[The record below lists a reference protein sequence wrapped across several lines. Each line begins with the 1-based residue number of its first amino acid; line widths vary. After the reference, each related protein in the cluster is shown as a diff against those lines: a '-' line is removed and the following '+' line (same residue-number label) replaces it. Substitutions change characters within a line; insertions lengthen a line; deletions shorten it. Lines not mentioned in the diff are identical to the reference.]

1 MKTSIFGRLIAV
13 AALALVGAS
22 LVMAG
27 HNPTHAALAVS
38 ALAMPAQGDSAW
50 LAIAFGGLTLNP
62 ANMAMLTQGF
72 KAAFKGGFALTKPM
86 WDQIAMKVPSSTS
99 EEKYAWLGATTKF
112 REWVGERTYQ
122 NLKTHGYTIA
132 NKDFENTVAVPRNS
146 IDDDQYG
153 VYTPLM
159 TQLGQDAALHPDELV
174 FALLAAGFTNTCYD
188 GQFFF
193 DIDHP
198 VGLQG
203 QEVSV
208 SNFQAGAGSAWYL
221 LDTSKVLKP
230 IILQMRKDY
239 QFVSKTNVTD
249 DNVFDRKEY
258 VYGVDGRLNV
268 GYGLWQQAFASK
280 ATLDVTNYAAA
291 RTAMMS
297 FKSDGGKPLAI
308 TPKMLLVSPNNEKA
322 ALDVIQAERLAN
334 GATNT
339 YRNTAEV
346 VVCPWLS

>member
-1 MKTSIFGRLIAV
+1 MKKSIFGRLIAV
-13 AALALVGAS
+13 AVLALVGAS
-22 LVMAG
+22 L
-27 HNPTHAALAVS
+27 AVS
-38 ALAMPAQGDSAW
+38 GHSPAFAGLAMPAQNDAAW
-50 LAIAFGGLTLNP
+50 MALAFGGLTLNA

-72 KAAFKGGFALTKPM
+72 KAAFKGGFTTVKPM
-86 WDQIAMKVPSSTS
+86 WSQIAMKVPSNTS

-112 REWVGERTYQ
+112 REWLGERVYQ
-122 NLKTHGYTIA
+122 NLKTHGYAIV
-132 NKDFENTVAVPRNS
+132 NKKFENTVVVPKDT

-159 TQLGQDAALHPDELV
+159 TQMGQDAALHPDELV
-174 FALLAAGFTNTCYD
+174 FALLAAGFNTPCYD

-221 LDTSKVLKP
+221 LDTAKALKP
-230 IILQMRKDY
+230 VILQVRKDY
-239 QFVSKTNVTD
+239 EFVSKTSATD
-249 DNVFDRKEY
+249 DNVFDKNEY

-280 ATLDVTNYAAA
+280 AVLDMTNYAAA

-308 TPKMLLVSPNNEKA
+308 TPKLLLVSPNNEKA

>member
-1 MKTSIFGRLIAV
+1 MKRSLFSCIGLMATALAAGAFLISPAAAGDISLLAAGTNPDHW
-13 AALALVGAS
+13 AAL
-22 LVMAG
+22 
-27 HNPTHAALAVS
+27 
-38 ALAMPAQGDSAW
+38 
-50 LAIAFGGLTLNP
+50 AFGGLVITP
-62 ANMAMLTQGF
+62 ANMQMLNQGF
-72 KAAFKGGFALTKPM
+72 KAAFKGSFELTKPM
-86 WDQIAMKVPSSTS
+86 WNQIAMKVPSTTG
-99 EEKYAWLGATTKF
+99 EEKYAWLGATTKL
-112 REWVGERTYQ
+112 REWIGDRVYQ
-122 NLKTHGYTIA
+122 NLKVHGYAIT
-132 NKDFENTVAVPRNS
+132 NKDFESTVAVPRNA

-159 TQLGQDAALHPDELV
+159 SQMGQDAALHPDELT
-174 FALLAAGFTNTCYD
+174 FAVLAAGFTNVCYD

-193 DIDHP
+193 DTDHP
-198 VGLQG
+198 VGQQG
-203 QEVSV
+203 VETSV

-230 IILQMRKDY
+230 IILQMRKEY
-239 QFVSKTNVTD
+239 QFVSKTAATD

-258 VYGVDGRLNV
+258 VWGCDGRLNV

-280 ATLDVTNYAAA
+280 AVLDVANYAAA

-297 FKSDGGKPLAI
+297 FKADNGKPLAI
-308 TPKMLLVSPNNEKA
+308 TPKVLLVSPNNEKA

-346 VVCPWLS
+346 VVCPWLT